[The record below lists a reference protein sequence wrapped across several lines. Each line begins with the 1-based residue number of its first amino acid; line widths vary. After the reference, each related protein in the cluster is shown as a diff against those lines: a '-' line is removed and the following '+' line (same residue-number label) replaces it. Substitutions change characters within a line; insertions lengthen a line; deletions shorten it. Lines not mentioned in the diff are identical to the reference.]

1 MKMMSDEFSI
11 VSGYM
16 MNYNRLKDVVPNEV
30 RVVEESLDD
39 VMMYLK
45 LQEHEIKRYELIL
58 YVQDNNNWYR
68 IDELDEEDL
77 KFVKDK
83 VERPFNDLRK
93 AFLDKTE
100 LNIWLYYSG
109 TYDELYVTFN
119 DEQVVELTPRAKAL
133 QKMTSGFY
141 YDEWIEE
148 G

>member
-1 MKMMSDEFSI
+1 MMSDEFSI

-45 LQEHEIKRYELIL
+45 LQEHEVKRYELIL

-83 VERPFNDLRK
+83 VERPLNDLRK

-109 TYDELYVTFN
+109 TYGELYVTFN